1 MKEMEV
7 VTLEDDNNYIVI
19 DKIDNYV
26 YLTKE
31 EERDFFAIKKI
42 ELENDEEY
50 FCGLD
55 SDLEFD
61 KALELFTNKYKDI
74 IK

>member
-1 MKEMEV
+1 MREMEI
-7 VTLEDDNNYIVI
+7 VTLEDNIDYVVI
-19 DKIDNYV
+19 DRIDNYV

-31 EERDFFAIKKI
+31 DEKDFFAIRKI
-42 ELENDEEY
+42 EIKNNDEY

-61 KALELFTNKYKDI
+61 KAFLLFTNKYKDI
-74 IK
+74 I